1 MWNRRR
7 NWKFDKWESSAARCD
22 STDERVRDRNC
33 HHHRHYH
40 FHRYLSV
47 YRCDMG
53 DMDGWVSNEKS
64 HHCLLLLSMKSDV
77 MLLIVMML
85 DSVLVVVVDLWGW
98 TSKKGCRSIGWE
110 NRWSRW
116 IMGDVYRWHERHHD
130 GCGDHSFF
138 LLFGDSRKLIGY
150 LSRMST
156 FGWKKTLGAGAPAHK
171 WNYVT
176 FNKSSVEV
184 VRPLDISWQVVQAGT
199 WQVRCLDS
207 IPSIQTESAHVAKSM
222 SVIVCTLYLF
232 SIWAN
237 RIANKCLQ

>member
-1 MWNRRR
+1 MVPLVIVIVMWHRRR

-33 HHHRHYH
+33 PHHHRYHH

-53 DMDGWVSNEKS
+53 DIGGCWVSNEKS

-85 DSVLVVVVDLWGW
+85 DSVLVVIEVLVVVVVDLWGW
-98 TSKKGCRSIGWE
+98 TSKKGCRTIGWE

-138 LLFGDSRKLIGY
+138 LFLGLKVDRVPKC
-150 LSRMST
+150 RMST
-156 FGWKKTLGAGAPAHK
+156 FGWKKTLELELLHTNGIIMWRSISLRWK
-171 WNYVT
+171 L
-176 FNKSSVEV
+176 
-184 VRPLDISWQVVQAGT
+184 LD
-199 WQVRCLDS
+199 L
-207 IPSIQTESAHVAKSM
+207 
-222 SVIVCTLYLF
+222 
-232 SIWAN
+232 
-237 RIANKCLQ
+237 